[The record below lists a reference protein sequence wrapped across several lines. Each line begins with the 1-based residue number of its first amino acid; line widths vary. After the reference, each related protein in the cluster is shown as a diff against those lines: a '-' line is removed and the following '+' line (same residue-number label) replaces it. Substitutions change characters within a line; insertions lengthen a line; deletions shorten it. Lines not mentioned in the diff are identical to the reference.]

1 MESNDD
7 VPSLVERAPEFVFVS
22 EQDQSS
28 VRSHAMRE
36 HWKQRHH
43 SRELKRRTSR
53 SQAHRPLR
61 PNTSH
66 KSSGSISATSRAS
79 HSSSAS
85 PTKPSTTPPTAGAAS
100 KGAQN
105 SASSILGGVFSA
117 LGSGVMLNSG
127 GIPAQLLEGVNRA
140 LACSQLDP
148 FDAFPVRLTS
158 EHHKL
163 LHHCMF
169 SGCFP
174 RFIADVERQP

>member
-7 VPSLVERAPEFVFVS
+7 VPPLVERAPEFVFVS

-43 SRELKRRTSR
+43 SRELKRRKSL
-53 SQAHRPLR
+53 SQVHRPLR
-61 PNTSH
+61 PNTGH
-66 KSSGSISATSRAS
+66 KSSGSISATSRTS

-85 PTKPSTTPPTAGAAS
+85 PTKPSTPPTAGAAS

-105 SASSILGGVFSA
+105 SASGILGGLFSA
-117 LGSGVMLNSG
+117 LGSGVMLNGG

-163 LHHCMF
+163 LHHCMIL
-169 SGCFP
+169 GRFP
-174 RFIADVERQP
+174 HFIIYIQRQC